1 MPELRQEPITKK
13 WVIIATER
21 SKRPKDFSV
30 PKEEKKEGTCPFCE
44 GNESL
49 TPPEVLSYRKPG
61 TNPNQPGWYIRVV
74 PNKFPALQ
82 MNNDKGSLSSQE
94 KNFYTTLP
102 GKGVHE
108 VIIETPEHN
117 TTIERHSL
125 DQLEKIFHCWQE
137 RHNQLM
143 KEDNISYVQI
153 FKNEGA
159 VAGASLY
166 HPHSQ
171 LLATSI
177 IPETIAEEL
186 EGAQKY
192 YQEKQKCI
200 YCDINQLELKNNIRV
215 VSENEGFLAYCPF
228 ASRFPF
234 EIWIVPKL
242 HNSSFS
248 ALDDSSIKHLSR
260 IVKETISNLAISLN
274 HPPYNLILHTAPTGY
289 ENAPYYHWHIEI
301 LPRLTVIAGFEWG
314 TGIYINPTPPEEAA
328 RYLRESSKNPTTV
341 A

>member
-21 SKRPKDFSV
+21 SKRPSDFRT
-30 PKEEKKEGTCPFCE
+30 PKEEKKEGKCPFCE
-44 GNESL
+44 GNEGL
-49 TPPEVLSYRKPG
+49 TPPEVLSYREPG
-61 TNPNQPGWYIRVV
+61 TKPNQPGWCIRVV

-82 MNNDKGSLSSQE
+82 QMSDDKEPSQ
-94 KNFYTTLP
+94 KSFYTTLP

-117 TTIERHSL
+117 TSFEKHSL
-125 DQLEKIFHCWQE
+125 AQLEKIFHCWQE
-137 RHNQLM
+137 RYNQLM
-143 KEDNISYVQI
+143 KESNIKYIQI

-171 LLATSI
+171 LLATPI
-177 IPETIAEEL
+177 IPEAIAEEL

-200 YCDINQLELKNNIRV
+200 YCDINQIELQNNTRV
-215 VSENEGFLAYCPF
+215 VSENEGFVAYCPF

-242 HNSSFS
+242 HKSSFS
-248 ALDDSSIKHLSR
+248 ALDDISLKNLSK
-260 IVKETISNLAISLN
+260 IVKETISSLVTSLER
-274 HPPYNLILHTAPTGY
+274 PPYNLILHTAPTGY
-289 ENAPYYHWHIEI
+289 QDVPYYHWHIEI
-301 LPRLTVIAGFEWG
+301 LPRLTIIAGFEWG

-328 RYLRESSKNPTTV
+328 RYLRNIATT
-341 A
+341 

>member
-1 MPELRQEPITKK
+1 MPEFRQEPITKR

-21 SKRPKDFSV
+21 SKRPSDFQT
-30 PKEEKKEGTCPFCE
+30 PKEVKKAGNCPFCE

-49 TPPEVLSYRKPG
+49 TPPEVLSYREPG
-61 TNPNQPGWYIRVV
+61 TNPNQPGWRIRVV

-82 MNNDKGSLSSQE
+82 MNDGKEHSQKGL
-94 KNFYTTLP
+94 YTALP

-108 VIIETPEHN
+108 VIIETPEHD
-117 TTIERHSL
+117 TSFEKQPL
-125 DQLEKIFHCWQE
+125 DQLEKIFRCWQE

-143 KEDNISYVQI
+143 EEKNIKYVQI

-177 IPETIAEEL
+177 VPETIAEEL

-200 YCDINQLELKNNIRV
+200 YCDINQIELQENARV
-215 VSENEGFLAYCPF
+215 VAENESFVAYCPY

-234 EIWIVPKL
+234 ETWIVPKL

-248 ALDDSSIKHLSR
+248 ALDDVSLKNLSR
-260 IVKETISNLAISLN
+260 IAKETLSNLVASLD
-274 HPPYNLILHTAPTGY
+274 HPPYNLILHTAPKGFLDV
-289 ENAPYYHWHIEI
+289 PYYHWHIEI
-301 LPRLTVIAGFEWG
+301 LPRLTIIAGFEWG

-328 RYLRESSKNPTTV
+328 SYLRNMATT
-341 A
+341 